1 MTKDPT
7 DADGP
12 QEFTRDRLTFLA
24 YGMAIAFGY
33 TVAALGPAMP
43 LLRDE
48 LNMSRTVGGLHFTA
62 LAAGSV
68 LAGSVVGRIVRVW
81 GRHRLFWS
89 GGAGVAAG
97 AVLIG
102 AGWHPAI
109 TMFGCLVAGVSGSAV
124 LITVQASLS
133 DHHSLHRPVAL
144 TEANMS
150 TSIGTVIA
158 PLLIGGSIAVGIG
171 WRPAFFAPSAIFVAL
186 FLLLRFEVFPS
197 SGPLQPLRGG
207 RVLPS
212 PYWFFW
218 LAFIPA
224 VGAEWCVGAWGADY
238 LVTVAGTAKGIASFL
253 MSAFFGAMVLGRF
266 LGGRLARGIRPLS
279 LLLGTTAIGFLGTL
293 VLRGSST
300 LPGIV
305 VGLFLAGLGISM
317 LFPMLLALAIGTA
330 PDRSDI
336 AAARI
341 AIAAGGSVIVAPLT
355 LGVLADQVG
364 IRSAFSMVP
373 GLLVFVAL
381 FAALGRRSSRAAE
394 VSQPHSSGTALG
406 QSPEGS

>member
-1 MTKDPT
+1 MTRDPIG
-7 DADGP
+7 AGGP

-48 LNMSRTVGGLHFTA
+48 LDISRTVGGLHFTA

-81 GRHRLFWS
+81 GRHRVFWS
-89 GGAGVAAG
+89 GGAGVATG
-97 AVLIG
+97 AVFIG
-102 AGWHPAI
+102 TGWHPAI
-109 TMFGCLVAGVSGSAV
+109 TMFGCLVAGAFGSAV

-133 DHHSLHRPVAL
+133 DHHAAHRPVAL

-150 TSIGTVIA
+150 TSIGTVI
-158 PLLIGGSIAVGIG
+158 PTMVIGGTVAVGIG
-171 WRPAFFAPSAIFVAL
+171 WRPAFIVPLAIWIAL
-186 FLLLRFEVFPS
+186 LALLRFEVFPPS
-197 SGPLQPLRGG
+197 KPTLQLQRG
-207 RVLPS
+207 RVLPT

-218 LAFIPA
+218 VAFIPA

-238 LVTVAGTAKGIASFL
+238 LVTVAGTAEGTASFL

-266 LGGRLARGIRPLS
+266 LGGRAARRTSPLQ
-279 LLLGTTAIGFLGTL
+279 LLLGTTTIGLAGT
-293 VLRGSST
+293 VLLRASST
-300 LPGIV
+300 LPGV
-305 VGLFLAGLGISM
+305 VSGLFLAGLGISM
-317 LFPMLLALAIGTA
+317 FFPMLLALAIDTA
-330 PDRSDI
+330 SDRSDM

-355 LGVLADQVG
+355 LGAVADQVG
-364 IRSAFSMVP
+364 IRSAFTLVP
-373 GLLVFVAL
+373 ALLVFVVL
-381 FAALGRRSSRAAE
+381 FAALGRRSSRMAE
-394 VSQPHSSGTALG
+394 IS
-406 QSPEGS
+406 